1 MFGSRSLAFCFLIVI
16 AGPPFQG
23 GILISLTIGFVI
35 AVDSQENDYYAHE
48 GPLRADLR
56 GL

>member
-16 AGPPFQG
+16 AGPPSRG
-23 GILISLTIGFVI
+23 VLISLIIGFVF
-35 AVDSQENDYYAHE
+35 AVDSQEDDYYVHE